1 MDSINKIRLN
11 GVEYAITDQQAQ
23 QIAALLSNRIDIIE
37 TATSSRIDTL
47 ETATASRV
55 QELRDENQQLKDE
68 LDSFGWAYESDDGTI
83 QFE

>member
-23 QIAALLSNRIDIIE
+23 QIAALLSNK
-37 TATSSRIDTL
+37 IDTL
-47 ETATASRV
+47 ETATANRV

-68 LDSFGWAYESDDGTI
+68 LDSFGWAYEDEDGTI

>member
-23 QIAALLSNRIDIIE
+23 QIAALLSNK
-37 TATSSRIDTL
+37 IDTL
-47 ETATASRV
+47 ETATANRV

-68 LDSFGWAYESDDGTI
+68 LDSFGWAYEDEDGTI
-83 QFE
+83 LFE